1 MSETRPLRMSEV
13 LALNWRRF
21 IFQGMAKGKESLT
34 IKGCFYMETCKKGM
48 FILDNFN
55 LGSKSGTSV
64 YATNERMNMEL

>member
-48 FILDNFN
+48 FI
-55 LGSKSGTSV
+55 SAQISQK
-64 YATNERMNMEL
+64 